1 MRRQRRRHFVASH
14 VSDMLDSAS
23 RTYDSAPLSKQLV
36 EILNVN
42 RLISDGLQR
51 RSSTSGK
58 TQRWSERRMDW
69 HRRRCNEV
77 RLRALE
83 KRRRQLERA
92 TGGVDSSDSSF
103 EDDDDTDSSCSL
115 NTVLARQFS
124 DSDSGSDPDD
134 YGRLVRYY
142 GDLPL
147 PADRPTG
154 YRVRRTD
161 GSHLWLGFGQLPELR
176 QWVDV
181 MRAAPKDKTFG
192 RVTPMLIEQDDE
204 DPMLLMPEAFAEV
217 GAALERATEAHRM
230 ALMGIRDR
238 VVAEERES
246 LLEEL
251 RTAVFPVEMDEMPGG
266 KMAAAAAGRPCVVV
280 GDGGEASAAN
290 EQPGSWTTT
299 RTMCKGSLT
308 RRRFYLTYRLF
319 Q

>member
-14 VSDMLDSAS
+14 VASMLDSAS
-23 RTYDSAPLSKQLV
+23 RTYDSAPQPKQLV
-36 EILNVN
+36 EMLNVN
-42 RLISDGLQR
+42 RLIGDGLR
-51 RSSTSGK
+51 RRCSTSGK

-92 TGGVDSSDSSF
+92 TGGGVDSSDSSS
-103 EDDDDTDSSCSL
+103 DSSSSDTDSSCSL

-176 QWVDV
+176 QWVDS
-181 MRAAPKDKTFG
+181 MRAASKDKTFG
-192 RVTPMLIEQDDE
+192 RVTPLLIEQDDE
-204 DPMLLMPEAFAEV
+204 DPMLLWPEAFAEV
-217 GAALERATEAHRM
+217 GAALERATEAHRR

-246 LLEEL
+246 LLVEL
-251 RTAVFPVEMDEMPGG
+251 RTAVFPVEMDEMQGG
-266 KMAAAAAGRPCVVV
+266 KMVVAAAAAAGRGVV
-280 GDGGEASAAN
+280 GGESAAAN
-290 EQPGSWTTT
+290 EQPGSWATT

-308 RRRFYLTYRLF
+308 RRWFY
-319 Q
+319 